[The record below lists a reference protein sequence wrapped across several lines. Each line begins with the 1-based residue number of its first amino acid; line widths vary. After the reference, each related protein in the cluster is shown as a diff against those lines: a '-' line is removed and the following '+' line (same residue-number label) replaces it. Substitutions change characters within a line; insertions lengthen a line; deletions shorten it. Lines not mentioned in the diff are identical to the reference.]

1 MGKEGASI
9 MTTDTEHE
17 HDAAYLR
24 SLPYEQYLQTE
35 HWRENVR
42 PAAIERADHRCQ
54 LCNGDRGLHVHHN
67 TYDRLGAELPSD
79 VVVLCN
85 QCHWHHHTPRLHTTH
100 TGIACPSC
108 GAEFWLEL
116 SVLPSVTE

>member
-1 MGKEGASI
+1 